1 MSVRRASNLPFALQ
15 PSTKRYHVIR
25 PLSSSRPI
33 FLDPHSAVSYGSC
46 PPYWR
51 ALRRTLEWD
60 IKARD
65 ELRYSCTHTR
75 NLKRASWIKADLL
88 FLAEQN
94 KNRLT
99 LEATDDLG
107 TVIVDPM
114 SGNVRLGAKIGAQPS
129 ASAHPPTRRRWT

>member
-1 MSVRRASNLPFALQ
+1 MSVRRASNH
-15 PSTKRYHVIR
+15 PSPLHPSIKRYHVIR
-25 PLSSSRPI
+25 PLSSSRPT

-46 PPYWR
+46 PPYMR
-51 ALRRTLEWD
+51 ALRCTLEWD

-65 ELRYSCTHTR
+65 KLGYSCTPHTQS
-75 NLKRASWIKADLL
+75 KRASWIKADLL

-107 TVIVDPM
+107 TLIVDPLQFDRDIL
-114 SGNVRLGAKIGAQPS
+114 SPV
-129 ASAHPPTRRRWT
+129 

>member
-15 PSTKRYHVIR
+15 TGTKRYHVFG
-25 PLSSSRPI
+25 PLSSSRPT

-46 PPYWR
+46 PPYMR
-51 ALRRTLEWD
+51 ALRCTLEWD

-65 ELRYSCTHTR
+65 ELRYGCTPHTQS
-75 NLKRASWIKADLL
+75 KRASWITADLL

-99 LEATDDLG
+99 LEATDGPDEWQR
-107 TVIVDPM
+107 
-114 SGNVRLGAKIGAQPS
+114 RLGWQNRCA
-129 ASAHPPTRRRWT
+129 T

>member
-25 PLSSSRPI
+25 PLSSLRPT

-46 PPYWR
+46 PPCVR
-51 ALRRTLEWD
+51 APRCTLEWD

-65 ELRYSCTHTR
+65 EMRYSCTPYTQS
-75 NLKRASWIKADLL
+75 KRASWIKAVLL
-88 FLAEQN
+88 FLAEH
-94 KNRLT
+94 RLT

-107 TVIVDPM
+107 TLIVDPM
-114 SGNVRLGAKIGAQPS
+114 SGNVHWVAKSARNLVLRPTPQLGING
-129 ASAHPPTRRRWT
+129 R